1 MNTLCVHHLALDF
14 VVIDKPAGL
23 RSVPARGW
31 QDDPALADSVE
42 TRVRTIFDRPNNPV
56 TVHRLDR
63 DTSGLMVFALTRKAH
78 RALSRQFMHRKVG
91 KSYAALL
98 EGDAVGDQ
106 PLPAD
111 GPLEG
116 KVELPLNVDWPN
128 RPRQCVNHQHGK
140 PATTLWRITDQSTA
154 PARTRVSFRPE
165 TGRTHQLRVHA
176 ATPRELGGL
185 GCPIVGDDLYG
196 SPDSRLHLH
205 ADSLG
210 FWAPHTGEWAMFTSP
225 APF

>member
-1 MNTLCVHHLALDF
+1 MTVNSLLSIHHLARDF

-23 RSVPARGW
+23 RSVPARGS
-31 QDDPALADSVE
+31 DTDPSLADSVE
-42 TRVRTIFDRPNNPV
+42 TRVRETFDRPNNPV

-63 DTSGLMVFALTRKAH
+63 DTSGLMVLALTRKAH

-98 EGDAVGDQ
+98 EGDAVGD
-106 PLPAD
+106 
-111 GPLEG
+111 EG
-116 KVELPLNVDWPN
+116 KVDLPLHVDWPN
-128 RPRQCVNHQHGK
+128 RPLQCVNHQHGR
-140 PATTLWRITDQSTA
+140 PATTLWRITQRLTS

-176 ATPRELGGL
+176 ATPRSLGGL
-185 GCPIVGDDLYG
+185 GCPILGDDLYG
-196 SPDSRLHLH
+196 TPGARLHLH
-205 ADSLG
+205 ADTLA
-210 FWAPHTGEWAMFTSP
+210 FWEPHTGQWAKFHSP